1 MTTVKEIKE
10 LFNGFE
16 GDFMVLFRKRE
27 HCTEEELSKRKY
39 PMPNIVSLSLQDRTA
54 RITDDGGAIRTLVF
68 EDDFDNDLIMTKEEA
83 IKFFCGGLDDND
95 LVSIRLYVEDTPGH
109 YGYIEMGMS
118 KGDTSW
124 SDKQANLDFYELN

>member
-1 MTTVKEIKE
+1 MVTVKEIKD
-10 LFNGFE
+10 LFNTFE
-16 GDFMVLFRKRE
+16 DDFKVSFRKWE

-39 PMPNIVSLSLQDRTA
+39 PMPNIVSLSLQDRTT
-54 RITDDGGAIRTLVF
+54 RTTDDGYKIRKFIF

-95 LVSIRLYVEDTPGH
+95 LISVRLYVEDTPGH
-109 YGYIEMGMS
+109 YDHIEMEMS

-124 SDKQANLDFYELN
+124 SDRQTNLEFDELN